1 MKFIRKTD
9 YAYDLRLFREPE
21 DRFWYLLLAV
31 LLLAAPLILPPYFL
45 GQAVMVAV
53 YVVATVGLMLLSGYT
68 GQISLGH
75 AAFFAVGA
83 YATAVLE
90 KLMPFALAFPVAGLV
105 AGAVGVLV
113 GLPALRLSG
122 IYLAIAT
129 LAFSFIIGEAIVRWE
144 SVTNGAS
151 GITLGKI
158 RFGSLTVE
166 GDTGLYYLAL
176 AVAVAALWL
185 ARNILRTPLGLAM
198 TAIRDSQTAA
208 QSVGVPL
215 ARVKLVAFALSAA
228 LTGLAGALYAH
239 KIQFI
244 DPDQFTLLLSVELLV
259 AVFIGGIGSLHGCV
273 LGALFIIVLPQGI
286 AIAKDFLPRA
296 LAEQSGLQ
304 AAVYA
309 LLLLGFILLEPQG
322 LFGIWLKIKHYC
334 SMFPF
339 YQKGSMREQK
349 AHARSES
356 W

>member
-1 MKFIRKTD
+1 MKFVKKTD
-9 YAYDLRLFREPE
+9 YGYDLRLFREPE
-21 DRFWYLLLAV
+21 DRFWFAV
-31 LLLAAPLILPPYFL
+31 LGLLLLAAPAFLPPYFL
-45 GQAVMVAV
+45 GQAVLVGV
-53 YVVATVGLMLLSGYT
+53 YVVAGVGLMLLSGYT

-90 KLMPFALAFPVAGLV
+90 KLMPFALAFPAAGMIAAAVGLV
-105 AGAVGVLV
+105 V

-129 LAFSFIIGEAIVRWE
+129 LAFSFIITEVIVRWE

-151 GITLGKI
+151 GMALSKISLGGFTL
-158 RFGSLTVE
+158 
-166 GDTGLYYLAL
+166 DTDMRLYYLVL

-185 ARNILRTPLGLAM
+185 ARNILRSPIGLAM
-198 TAIRDSQTAA
+198 MAIRDSQTAA

-239 KIQFI
+239 KIAFI

-259 AVFIGGIGSLHGCV
+259 VIFIGGIGSLHGCV
-273 LGALFIIVLPQGI
+273 FGAIFIIVLPQ
-286 AIAKDFLPRA
+286 AIAGFKDHLPRA
-296 LAEQSGLQ
+296 LAEQPGLQ

-309 LLLLGFILLEPQG
+309 VLLLGFILFEPSG
-322 LFGIWLKIKHYC
+322 LYGIWRKIKHFC
-334 SMFPF
+334 SLFPF
-339 YQKGSMREQK
+339 YQKGSLREQK
-349 AHARSES
+349 SHARAES